1 MLGRQAASL
10 VVGRVAK
17 EMQAETAALAATEL
31 RGAAPTAARVVARV
45 TAARVA
51 EEVWAEMAV
60 LAEAELRAAAPME
73 TELRV
78 AAPTAVR
85 VVVRVVAVRM
95 VVVKVVV
102 TRVVTMVAVKV
113 AATRAV
119 RMVVVKVAATRAVA
133 MVAVT
138 VAATR
143 VVAMVAVTVAV
154 PRAVIV
160 GGRVGEAE
168 REASSVA
175 PKAEELPAVPVE
187 RVTRST
193 PSARGWVE
201 RRCPCTALLPARR
214 SFWVC
219 TVCTVRYAKGAKA
232 RGQFVTDSPHQGS
245 HY

>member
-85 VVVRVVAVRM
+85 VVARGVAVRM
-95 VVVKVVV
+95 VVVKVVA
-102 TRVVTMVAVKV
+102 TRVATMVAVKV

-143 VVAMVAVTVAV
+143 VVAMVAVTVAA
-154 PRAVIV
+154 PRAVIA

-175 PKAEELPAVPVE
+175 PKAEELPVVSGG
-187 RVTRST
+187 VTRSS

-232 RGQFVTDSPHQGS
+232 RGHWPCFPT
-245 HY
+245 

>member
-1 MLGRQAASL
+1 MRQAAAL
-10 VVGRVAK
+10 LVGRVAK

-45 TAARVA
+45 AAARVA

-85 VVVRVVAVRM
+85 VVARVVAVRM
-95 VVVKVVV
+95 VVVKVVA
-102 TRVVTMVAVKV
+102 TRVVT
-113 AATRAV
+113 
-119 RMVVVKVAATRAVA
+119 MVVVKVAATRAVV

-143 VVAMVAVTVAV
+143 
-154 PRAVIV
+154 AVIA

-175 PKAEELPAVPVE
+175 PKAEELPVVPAG
-187 RVTRST
+187 RVTRSS

-201 RRCPCTALLPARR
+201 RRLPVQGSLPRPPGD
-214 SFWVC
+214 SFGL
-219 TVCTVRYAKGAKA
+219 RLRHGAKA
-232 RGQFVTDSPHQGS
+232 RGHAGKGKRFARASS
-245 HY
+245 

>member
-138 VAATR
+138 VAA
-143 VVAMVAVTVAV
+143 
-154 PRAVIV
+154 PRAMIS

>member
-1 MLGRQAASL
+1 MRQAASL

-60 LAEAELRAAAPME
+60 LAEAELRAAVPKE

-138 VAATR
+138 VAAL
-143 VVAMVAVTVAV
+143 
-154 PRAVIV
+154 RAVIA

-175 PKAEELPAVPVE
+175 PKAEELPVVPRAAVG
-187 RVTRST
+187 RVTRSS

-232 RGQFVTDSPHQGS
+232 RGHWPCFPT
-245 HY
+245 

>member
-1 MLGRQAASL
+1 MRQAATL

-85 VVVRVVAVRM
+85 VVARVVAG
-95 VVVKVVV
+95 
-102 TRVVTMVAVKV
+102 
-113 AATRAV
+113 

-143 VVAMVAVTVAV
+143 VVAMVAVTVAA
-154 PRAVIV
+154 PRAVIA

-175 PKAEELPAVPVE
+175 PKAEELPVVPVG
-187 RVTRST
+187 RVTRSS

-201 RRCPCTALLPARR
+201 RRLRVHGALHRCP
-214 SFWVC
+214 SGG
-219 TVCTVRYAKGAKA
+219 K
-232 RGQFVTDSPHQGS
+232 
-245 HY
+245 

>member
-1 MLGRQAASL
+1 MRQAAAL
-10 VVGRVAK
+10 LVGRVAK

-45 TAARVA
+45 AAARVA

-85 VVVRVVAVRM
+85 VVARVVAVRM
-95 VVVKVVV
+95 VVVKVVA
-102 TRVVTMVAVKV
+102 TRVVTMVVVKV

-143 VVAMVAVTVAV
+143 VVAMVAVTVAAT
-154 PRAVIV
+154 RAVIA

-175 PKAEELPAVPVE
+175 PKAEELPVVPAG
-187 RVTRST
+187 RVTRSS

-201 RRCPCTALLPARR
+201 RRLPVQGSLPRPPGD
-214 SFWVC
+214 SFGL
-219 TVCTVRYAKGAKA
+219 RLRHGAKA
-232 RGQFVTDSPHQGS
+232 RGHAGKGKRFARASS
-245 HY
+245 

>member
-1 MLGRQAASL
+1 MRQAATL

-45 TAARVA
+45 AAARVA

-85 VVVRVVAVRM
+85 VVARVVAVRM
-95 VVVKVVV
+95 VVVKVVA
-102 TRVVTMVAVKV
+102 TRVVTMVAV
-113 AATRAV
+113 
-119 RMVVVKVAATRAVA
+119 
-133 MVAVT
+133 T
-138 VAATR
+138 VAA
-143 VVAMVAVTVAV
+143 
-154 PRAVIV
+154 PRAVIA

-175 PKAEELPAVPVE
+175 PKAEELPVVPVG
-187 RVTRST
+187 RVTRSS

-201 RRCPCTALLPARR
+201 RRLPVHGALQRSAPAE
-214 SFWVC
+214 
-219 TVCTVRYAKGAKA
+219 K
-232 RGQFVTDSPHQGS
+232 
-245 HY
+245 